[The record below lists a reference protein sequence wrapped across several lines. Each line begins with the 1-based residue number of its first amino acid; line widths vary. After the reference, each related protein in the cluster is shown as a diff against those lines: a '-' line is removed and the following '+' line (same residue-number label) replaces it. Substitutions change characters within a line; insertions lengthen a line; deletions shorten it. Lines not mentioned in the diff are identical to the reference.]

1 MNGMDARRILLW
13 LLAAEVLL
21 VALHGTVRATD
32 GRVAWGA
39 LDPLLDL
46 DRERSVGTWF
56 STAQLLAI
64 AAVFTAA
71 ARAGPPAALSRA
83 LALPGLAFVF
93 LAADEALQI
102 HESLTARAAAREVEW
117 LTALAFRGGHG
128 TWVLPYAAAGL
139 AACAL
144 ALPAVREVWR
154 RYRAEATIIAA
165 GAGVMGAGAV
175 GLEVASYQFLRDGAH
190 PMLYTAEVA
199 AEEFLEMAG
208 ASIVLYGAM
217 GLARHRRAAA
227 APAARRAAPST
238 AAGGRPGRR
247 RAAPCART
255 DPGAGRKDRAR
266 RRVPGPGL
274 VAARTG
280 RLSRS
285 ARCRSRSR
293 RCARRCRR
301 PPPCARRGRSR

>member
-1 MNGMDARRILLW
+1 MNGTDARRILLW

-32 GRVAWGA
+32 GVVAWGA

-64 AAVFTAA
+64 AAVFAAA
-71 ARAGPPAALSRA
+71 ARAGPPAALARA
-83 LALPGLAFVF
+83 LALPALAFVF

-128 TWVLPYAAAGL
+128 TWVIPYAAAGL
-139 AACAL
+139 AAFAL

-154 RYRAEATIIAA
+154 RYRAEAAIVALGAA
-165 GAGVMGAGAV
+165 VMGAGAV

-190 PMLYTAEVA
+190 PMVYTVEVA

-208 ASIVLYGAM
+208 ASIVLYGALR
-217 GLARHRRAAA
+217 LARHRRAAA
-227 APAARRAAPST
+227 PAARRAGP
-238 AAGGRPGRR
+238 AAAAAGRPGRR
-247 RAAPCART
+247 RFAP
-255 DPGAGRKDRAR
+255 
-266 RRVPGPGL
+266 
-274 VAARTG
+274 
-280 RLSRS
+280 
-285 ARCRSRSR
+285 
-293 RCARRCRR
+293 
-301 PPPCARRGRSR
+301 